1 MKHSSP
7 FRFVAR
13 GRICAALA
21 VTLAL
26 GFAASAC
33 SAPMPERAV
42 PLASLE
48 LDLALA
54 GERMDEGERTQLPL
68 GCYAGLAFADARAS
82 LDALT
87 RPPEGLLVASVG
99 ENSPAQAA
107 GLRVGDVLLEARAP
121 TDAAPRALGWPSEW
135 RALELELAPGT
146 RVELLVD
153 RGGQELA
160 LALELEAR
168 LAPTERMQPVSARE
182 ELRVGVLLRTPTEV
196 EARAAG
202 LAPGAGALVI
212 GLARES
218 AWRAAGVRHGDLIAR
233 VGGAPLADPRAL
245 VETIGAAPRG
255 ARLALELWRE
265 PSAGAARQRIE
276 LEAPLG
282 QRAQELARLSAWP
295 LFSWSKVR
303 GRESFSV
310 LFGLYASESTEAAT
324 RRTFLWLIELESGAA
339 DRLKDESRS

>member
-1 MKHSSP
+1 MPHSRPHFFTSSLV
-7 FRFVAR
+7 R
-13 GRICAALA
+13 AALLP
-21 VTLAL
+21 VLAL
-26 GFAASAC
+26 AGSSAAC

-54 GERMDEGERTQLPL
+54 GERDDEAERAHLPL
-68 GCYAGLAFADARAS
+68 GTYSGLGFADARAS

-107 GLRVGDVLLEARAP
+107 GVRVGDVLLEARAP
-121 TDAAPRALGWPSEW
+121 ADAAPRALGWPSEW
-135 RALELELAPGT
+135 RALELELAAGT

-153 RGGQELA
+153 RGGQEHA
-160 LALELEAR
+160 LTLELEAR
-168 LAPTERMQPVSARE
+168 LAPAERTQPISVRE
-182 ELRVGVLLRTPTEV
+182 ELRVGVLLRTPTEAQ
-196 EARAAG
+196 ARAVG

-218 AWRAAGVRHGDLIAR
+218 GWREAGVRHGDLIAR
-233 VGGAPLADPRAL
+233 VGGQTLADPRAL
-245 VETIGAAPRG
+245 VEAIGAAPRG

-265 PSAGAARQRIE
+265 PSAGAARERTL

-282 QRAQELARLSAWP
+282 RRAQELRRVDAWP
-295 LFSWSKVR
+295 LFSWSRAR
-303 GRESFSV
+303 GRESVSV
-310 LFGLYASESTEAAT
+310 LLGLYASESTEAAT
-324 RRTFLWLIELESGAA
+324 RRTFLWLFEVESGAA
-339 DRLKDESRS
+339 DRLEEESRP

>member
-1 MKHSSP
+1 
-7 FRFVAR
+7 
-13 GRICAALA
+13 L
-21 VTLAL
+21 
-26 GFAASAC
+26 
-33 SAPMPERAV
+33 PERAV

-54 GERMDEGERTQLPL
+54 GERMDEDERAALPL
-68 GCYAGLAFADARAS
+68 GSYAGLAFADARAS

-87 RPPEGLLVASVG
+87 RPPEGLLVASVV

-107 GLRVGDVLLEARAP
+107 GLRAGDVLLDARAP
-121 TDAAPRALGWPSEW
+121 TDGVLRSLGWPSEW
-135 RALELELAPGT
+135 RALELELEPGT

-153 RGGQELA
+153 RGGQEQA

-168 LAPTERMQPVSARE
+168 LAPAPRGEPISVRE

-196 EARAAG
+196 EARAVG

-218 AWRAAGVRHGDLIAR
+218 AWRPAGVQHGDLIAR
-233 VGGAPLADPRAL
+233 VGGRALADPRAL
-245 VETIGAAPRG
+245 VEAIASAPRG
-255 ARLALELWRE
+255 ARLALELWRA
-265 PSAGAARQRIE
+265 PSAGAARERIA

-282 QRAQELARLSAWP
+282 QRAHEVSRLSAWP
-295 LFSWSKVR
+295 LISWSRAR
-303 GRESFSV
+303 GRESFSL

-324 RRTFLWLIELESGAA
+324 RRTLLWLIEFETGAA
-339 DRLKDESRS
+339 DRLKEETRP